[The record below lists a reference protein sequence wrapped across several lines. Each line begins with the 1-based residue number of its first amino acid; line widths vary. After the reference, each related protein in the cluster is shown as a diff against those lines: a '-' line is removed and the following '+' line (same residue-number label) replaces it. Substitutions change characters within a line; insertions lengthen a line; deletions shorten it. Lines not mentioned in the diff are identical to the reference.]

1 MSNAAK
7 FKASSEHVES
17 KCMKVRTLSEA
28 VMEQIGQWIFDGTLA
43 KGQRIVLK
51 KVADELGVSEMPV
64 REALKMLEAQGLVES
79 VPYRGAW
86 VRELSPEDIE
96 ELYMLRELLESKA
109 AEVAVMRMT
118 PEELAHLEHLA
129 QVVEES
135 IDAGDSLWYFQAN
148 QEFHFAFYS
157 ASKLR
162 HVCEHIRSIWRSLAY
177 YRLVHSTPFMIEY
190 AREEHEQ
197 YLDAARRRDPDK
209 IKQLVSESLRQ
220 HAAVLVEKYK
230 THNTNSGATSTRVK
244 GR

>member
-1 MSNAAK
+1 
-7 FKASSEHVES
+7 
-17 KCMKVRTLSEA
+17 
-28 VMEQIGQWIFDGTLA
+28 
-43 KGQRIVLK
+43 
-51 KVADELGVSEMPV
+51 
-64 REALKMLEAQGLVES
+64 
-79 VPYRGAW
+79 
-86 VRELSPEDIE
+86 
-96 ELYMLRELLESKA
+96 
-109 AEVAVMRMT
+109 VAVMRMT

-230 THNTNSGATSTRVK
+230 THNTNNGATSARVK